1 MAEPSDKAGDR
12 RPPDGHGGDRRPL
25 IGVLGGLGP
34 AATVDFY
41 AKVVA
46 ATRAARDQDHVRL
59 IIDGDPTVPDRSASV
74 SGRGESSAPA
84 LVAKAR
90 RLAAAGADVLAMP
103 CNSAHAYEAEIRQAV
118 DLPFVSIVEETVRAA
133 RDRLADGADRG
144 SAVGVLATSAT
155 AAARL
160 YPKAFGVHGVT
171 VVEPDAA
178 GEAAFMSLLYRIK
191 GGEEREQA
199 VRDGMAE
206 LACGLVARG
215 AGVIVAGCTE
225 VPLVLDQGSLSAAL
239 TAAGLRDAAFIDSS
253 AALADAVVALGSG
266 ARGGARTPGS

>member
-1 MAEPSDKAGDR
+1 MAEAANPVGDR
-12 RPPDGHGGDRRPL
+12 ARLTDSSGNDRRPL
-25 IGVLGGLGP
+25 IGIMGGLGP

-59 IIDGDPTVPDRSASV
+59 IIDGDPTVPDRSAAV
-74 SGRGESSAPA
+74 TGRGESSAPA
-84 LVAKAR
+84 LIAKAR

-103 CNSAHAYEAEIRQAV
+103 CNSAHAYEAEIRRAV

-133 RDRLADGADRG
+133 RGHLSGGSGRG

-155 AAARL
+155 KAARL
-160 YPKAFGVHGVT
+160 YPTAFTVHEVA
-171 VVEPDAA
+171 VVEPDEA

-191 GGEEREQA
+191 GGEERQQA
-199 VRDGMAE
+199 VRDAMAA
-206 LACGLVARG
+206 LACQLVTQG

-225 VPLVLDQGSLSAAL
+225 VPLVLDQASLSAAL
-239 TAAGLRDAAFIDSS
+239 AAEGLPGAVFIDSS
-253 AALADAVVALGSG
+253 AALADAIVALGS
-266 ARGGARTPGS
+266 